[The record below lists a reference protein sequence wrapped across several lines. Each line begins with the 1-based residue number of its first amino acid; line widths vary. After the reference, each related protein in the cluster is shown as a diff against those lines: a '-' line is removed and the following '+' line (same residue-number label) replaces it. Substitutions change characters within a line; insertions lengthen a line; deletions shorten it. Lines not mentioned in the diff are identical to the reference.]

1 MLFKGRVMS
10 LTVLRLNTPDTDRVI
25 AGIEAEVA
33 RAPKLFSGL
42 PVLIDLNRHR
52 VDIAQVA
59 DIARNQGLVPVAVVD
74 ADDDS
79 AASARAC
86 GLGVLQQ
93 AALDSQASRPRSD
106 ERPAARIVDQPVRS
120 GQQLYARGTD
130 LIIRA
135 PVSAG
140 AEVLADGSIHIYG
153 PLRGRALAGC
163 RGDETARI
171 FCQSLEAELVA
182 VAGNYLV
189 ADDIAPEHRAQPSMV
204 RLVDE
209 TLTIENL

>member
-1 MLFKGRVMS
+1 MS

-93 AALDSQASRPRSD
+93 A
-106 ERPAARIVDQPVRS
+106 
-120 GQQLYARGTD
+120 D

-171 FCQSLEAELVA
+171 FCQSREAELVA

-189 ADDIAPEHRAQPSMV
+189 ADDIASEHRSQPSMV

>member
-1 MLFKGRVMS
+1 MS

-106 ERPAARIVDQPVRS
+106 ERPAARIVDQP
-120 GQQLYARGTD
+120 GTRF
-130 LIIRA
+130 L
-135 PVSAG
+135 
-140 AEVLADGSIHIYG
+140 
-153 PLRGRALAGC
+153 GRAFACGNRPIAQVGSKKQAGLEC
-163 RGDETARI
+163 CLLPSI
-171 FCQSLEAELVA
+171 FKKVKFYTL
-182 VAGNYLV
+182 G
-189 ADDIAPEHRAQPSMV
+189 PSQ
-204 RLVDE
+204 
-209 TLTIENL
+209 